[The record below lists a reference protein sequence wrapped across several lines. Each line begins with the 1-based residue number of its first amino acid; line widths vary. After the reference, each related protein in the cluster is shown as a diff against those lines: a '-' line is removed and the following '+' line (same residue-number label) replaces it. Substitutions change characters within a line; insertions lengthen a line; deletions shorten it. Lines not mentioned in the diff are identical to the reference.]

1 MTNTKKRTLIISTVC
16 ILVLLA
22 LGLTV
27 YAWTTGFDED
37 WVIGK
42 SKEKIEQRYGT
53 ADVYK
58 NDYIEYWSKERIGYK
73 INRVYFDSNDVAE
86 RVEYDYTNGDSVP
99 N

>member
-27 YAWTTGFDED
+27 YVWTTNFDED

-53 ADVYK
+53 ADFYK